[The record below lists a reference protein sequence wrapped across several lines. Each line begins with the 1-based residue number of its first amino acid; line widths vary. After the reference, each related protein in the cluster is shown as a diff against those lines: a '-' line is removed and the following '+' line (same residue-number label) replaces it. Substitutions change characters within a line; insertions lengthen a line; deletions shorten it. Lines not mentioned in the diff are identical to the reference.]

1 MHVEIRD
8 PSLVER
14 LRRLL
19 PRPDAPFDDAIRLLL
34 EQPCKI
40 RLIDVAKEALNEFL
54 NDKRLYDLLKKS
66 IKEALAEQM
75 PEILRELKPELMAEG
90 YEGGWEAVINQAL
103 KRPDRC
109 LTFSEVRK
117 YYGKNLNSVMLRRKG
132 FVQRE
137 RGIWCYQ
144 GEARS

>member
-1 MHVEIRD
+1 MHIEVKD

-19 PRPDAPFDDAIRLLL
+19 PRPDAPYDDAIKLLL

-40 RLIDVAKEALNEFL
+40 KLIDVAREALNEFV
-54 NDKRLYDLLKKS
+54 NDKRLYDLFKKVVKDS
-66 IKEALAEQM
+66 LAEQL
-75 PEILRELKPELMAEG
+75 PEVLQEIKPELMAEG

-103 KRPDRC
+103 KRPDKC

-144 GEARS
+144 GETRT